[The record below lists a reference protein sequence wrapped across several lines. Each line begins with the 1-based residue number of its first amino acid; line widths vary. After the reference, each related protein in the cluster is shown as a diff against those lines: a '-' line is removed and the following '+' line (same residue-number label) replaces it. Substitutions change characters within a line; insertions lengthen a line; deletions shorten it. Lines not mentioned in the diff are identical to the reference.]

1 MNSLLINTSDLRP
14 YKQNPRNNDNAIEA
28 VAESIKAFGFKVPI
42 VIDRENV
49 IVCGH
54 TRLKAAQKLKLETV
68 PCVIADDLTDE
79 QIQAFRLADNKT
91 AELAEWDVARLALE
105 LDDLSAFDM
114 SKFGFDLET
123 LAGEWIDDAEQQET
137 DDEIEDDEFDDIEK
151 LDKHYGVPY
160 QGNKSR
166 IADIIISLLPEGDRL
181 VDLFGGGGAIT
192 HCAMLSGKWERFL
205 YNDIN
210 PMITGLF
217 LDAVNGKYHD
227 ENRVITREDF
237 EALKDTDAFVKYIWS
252 FGNIGARYL
261 WGKDIE
267 AVKCQACRII
277 LGETIFERR
286 MAYARLIHLLSE
298 DKNLVEN
305 KRKVDRLQ
313 SFESLQALLKLE
325 DLKDLDAFKNLKTS
339 NIDYKK
345 YKYKK
350 GDVVYCDVPYEQ
362 TGKGSCD
369 DYGVKF
375 DSLEFYEW
383 AKAQACPVYFSSYEI
398 SDSSFYKKK
407 LKTVAPLVGSSSN
420 GNKVNEYLYSTR
432 PFE

>member
-1 MNSLLINTSDLRP
+1 MDIKQIKTSELHP
-14 YKQNPRNNDNAIEA
+14 YEQNPRKNDSAVGA

-123 LAGEWIDDAEQQET
+123 LAGEWIDDAEQEET
-137 DDEIEDDEFDDIEK
+137 EDEIEDDEFDDIEK

-166 IADIIISLLPEGDRL
+166 IADIIISLLPAGDRL

-237 EALKDTDAFVKYIWS
+237 EALKDVDAYVAYIWS
-252 FGNIGARYL
+252 FGNSPAKGYL

-267 AVKCQACRII
+267 PFKCQACRAI
-277 LGETIFERR
+277 
-286 MAYARLIHLLSE
+286 LSE
-298 DKNLVEN
+298 DAPGRYDNYKKLIDIFDETCESPERLVSLE
-305 KRKVDRLQ
+305 R
-313 SFESLQALLKLE
+313 LQALTQLEALQKLE
-325 DLKDLDAFKNLKTS
+325 ALQLNKLETS
-339 NIDYKK
+339 NIDYKE

-362 TGKGSCD
+362 TTAGSCD
-369 DYGVKF
+369 DYGVEF
-375 DSLEFYEW
+375 DSLKFYEW
-383 AKAQACPVYFSSYEI
+383 AKAQPCPVYFSSYEI

-407 LKTVAPLVGSSSN
+407 IKSIMSLIGATTN